1 MNNAFSVN
9 EYVPNGFTNWTA
21 YNHHKTIVEKVKY
34 WMQGLAGAVVL
45 LGAYAFNGYIDA
57 VL

>member
-21 YNHHKTIVEKVKY
+21 YNRHKARVEKVKY
-34 WMQGLAGAVVL
+34 WMQGIAGAAVL
-45 LGAYAFNGYIDA
+45 FGAYAFNGFIDA
-57 VL
+57 ML